1 MSPNCCNIQALG
13 RRLSRVA
20 IGLGV
25 TVLVVQP
32 FAAHADERTDAR
44 RAFRAGMEAIEAGQ
58 YEAGIAELERAY
70 EILPKAPVL
79 YNIGRAHLD
88 AEHYPEAIEYFRRY
102 LETDP
107 PDADAVELVLNQV
120 EAIAEQAAQKAADQV
135 QQASSEE
142 STGELSATGL
152 AILESTLQQIL
163 AIAEVTQSVA
173 LGQKAQELEDLIE
186 SLRSGRPPEK
196 TLAEADPAPELPDEP
211 ESEQATATE
220 AEPETQD
227 KTELGAPEAS
237 TEVYQ
242 ERVVTAS
249 RFSSSSLA
257 APNSTTIVTAQD
269 IRLSGIRN
277 LAELLRRAAGVEVM
291 TLTTGDTQVSIRGLN
306 QRLSNKVL
314 ILVNGRSVFL
324 DFIGATLW
332 HTIPVSLET
341 IERIEIIRGPASA
354 IYGADALTGVIN
366 IVLESP
372 GEAESL
378 ARASVGEG
386 NTYRLSAVS
395 SGRSETGLRYTL
407 SAGYDRSDNY
417 SLSVDPA
424 RVDLL
429 PYAEDPNLGLERTYG
444 TADLGYRSRG
454 GWTFSG
460 SGRAL
465 TGVSSFIGT
474 ITLRELYLDELLS
487 SQAHVQ
493 VNSPFGLSARV
504 FWNHFRASGGP
515 TESPVGAISQDF
527 EDLRSDVVD
536 AEVVYQ
542 GSFDFLVKNELA
554 LGTSYRLKN
563 IDWVEYLREERTQ
576 NHFAAFFEDNLRFS
590 RAASLLLSARVDRHP
605 LFDQLQFS
613 PRGSFV
619 YRPADDSA
627 IRLVVGRAFR
637 NPTFTESYVQNRTPI
652 AQGRGVTAFG
662 VGNEDLA
669 PESLIAYEVGYA
681 QNFDRF
687 SLEVNAY
694 YNRFSNA
701 ILNQGRVSP
710 TLSDNGG
717 FIDDVDAFLVREVTF
732 VNDEATFRQIGG
744 ELGVRAY
751 PVDGLDL
758 YANLSLHD
766 TSPTS
771 SSRELDLEGREDDE
785 RTSRYKVNAGLQY
798 RSEIG
803 LDVGVDLNVV
813 GEQFWV
819 IRTSTATGFAQQGTE
834 IPAYTL
840 LNARIGYRLFDDQLE
855 LAVSGTNL
863 LDDVHRQHPF
873 SAQRLTRRVFV
884 TSILRF

>member
-1 MSPNCCNIQALG
+1 MNLLHRISILALG
-13 RRLSRVA
+13 
-20 IGLGV
+20 
-25 TVLVVQP
+25 TVLLLP
-32 FAAHADERTDAR
+32 FSARADERTDAR
-44 RAFRAGMEAIEAGQ
+44 RAFRAGMEAIESGD
-58 YEAGIAELERAY
+58 YEAGISELQRAY

-79 YNIGRAHLD
+79 YNIGRAYLD
-88 AEHYPEAIEYFRRY
+88 AGRYAEAIEYFRLY

-107 PDADAVELVLNQV
+107 PDAEAVELALRQV
-120 EAIAEQAAQKAADQV
+120 EAIAEQATREAAERV
-135 QQASSEE
+135 EQASETE
-142 STGELSATGL
+142 SAGQINARGL

-173 LGQKAQELEDLIE
+173 LGKRATELERLIE
-186 SLRSGRPPEK
+186 SLRTGVPPDT
-196 TLAEADPAPELPDEP
+196 TLAEREP
-211 ESEQATATE
+211 ES
-220 AEPETQD
+220 PETQ
-227 KTELGAPEAS
+227 TEEPPPEATESATREPVAESELGAPEVS
-237 TEVYQ
+237 SDVYQ

-249 RFSSSSLA
+249 RFSSSTLD

-277 LAELLRRAAGVEVM
+277 LGELLRRAAGVEVM

-332 HTIPVSLET
+332 QTIPVSLET

-366 IVLESP
+366 IVLKSP
-372 GEAESL
+372 GEAESS
-378 ARASVGEG
+378 ASASVGQG
-386 NTYRLSAVS
+386 NTYALSAVAA
-395 SGRSETGLRYTL
+395 GRSESGLRYTF
-407 SAGYDRSDNY
+407 SGGYDRSDNY

-429 PYAEDPNLGLERTYG
+429 PYAEDPELGLARTYG
-444 TADLGYRSRG
+444 TADFGYRSRS

-465 TGVSSFIGT
+465 TGVSTFIGT
-474 ITLRELYLDELLS
+474 ITLREVYLDELLS
-487 SQAHVQ
+487 SQAHLQ

-527 EDLRSDVVD
+527 EDLRSDVLD
-536 AEVVYQ
+536 AELVYQ
-542 GSFDFLVKNELA
+542 GSFDFLVENELA

-576 NHFAAFFEDNLRFS
+576 NHFALFFEDNLRLS

-619 YRPADDSA
+619 FRPTESSA

-637 NPTFTESYVQNRTPI
+637 NPTFTESYVRNRTPI
-652 AQGRGVTAFG
+652 DGLPGITAFG
-662 VGNEDLA
+662 VGNEDLR
-669 PESLIAYEVGYA
+669 PESLISYEVGYA
-681 QNFDRF
+681 QQFDRF
-687 SLEVNAY
+687 SVELNAY
-694 YNRFSNA
+694 YNRFSDA
-701 ILNQGRVSP
+701 ILNQGRVLP
-710 TLSDNGG
+710 TLSDNQG
-717 FIDDVDAFLVREVTF
+717 FIDDASAFLAREVSF

-744 ELGVRAY
+744 EIGARVFPA
-751 PVDGLDL
+751 DGLDV

-798 RSEIG
+798 RSAFG

-813 GEQFWV
+813 GRQYWV
-819 IRTSTATGFAQQGTE
+819 VRTRADVGGDFVQEGFE
-834 IPAYTL
+834 IPAYAL
-840 LNARIGYRLFDDQLE
+840 VNARVAYRLFQDQLE

-863 LDDVHRQHPF
+863 LNDVHRQHPF
-873 SAQRLTRRVFV
+873 SAQRLDRRVFV
-884 TSILRF
+884 TSTLRF